1 MLKSYFIAARPKPLP
16 AALVPVWVG
25 CLLAWRS
32 TGALDWYLA
41 LWTFLSAAAIQIAT
55 NFFNDAIDHERGADT
70 EYRLGPRRVTVTGLL
85 SPQAVYGGAWACLI
99 VACLCSLPLLQSRG
113 WIIAVIG
120 LPSLYLSY
128 GYTGGFFPL
137 AYLGLGEIFVILFF
151 GLVAVGGSYYV
162 QAGTWDWPAGVLGLQ
177 VGLLSAILIAINN
190 LRDVEEDRRSNKK
203 TLAVR
208 FGSVVIHRI
217 VTGFVVA
224 AMILSFFGG
233 LYGAP
238 WFPVL
243 SIPWF
248 LIGLFCVR
256 GVRSS
261 PPSQLYNRFLAI
273 SAIQLIL
280 FAILFTVAISV

>member
-1 MLKSYFIAARPKPLP
+1 
-16 AALVPVWVG
+16 V
-25 CLLAWRS
+25 
-32 TGALDWYLA
+32 
-41 LWTFLSAAAIQIAT
+41 
-55 NFFNDAIDHERGADT
+55 
-70 EYRLGPRRVTVTGLL
+70 
-85 SPQAVYGGAWACLI
+85 
-99 VACLCSLPLLQSRG
+99 
-113 WIIAVIG
+113 VIG

-128 GYTGGFFPL
+128 GYTGGSFPL

-151 GLVAVGGSYYV
+151 GVVAVGGSYFV

-190 LRDVEEDRRSNKK
+190 LRDVEEDRKSNKK

-208 FGSVVIHRI
+208 FGSAVIHRL
-217 VTGFVVA
+217 VTGFVVV
-224 AMILSFFGG
+224 AMILSLFGG

-248 LIGLFCVR
+248 LMGLFCVR
-256 GVRSS
+256 GVKAA

-273 SAIQLIL
+273 AAIQLIL
-280 FAILFTVAISV
+280 FAILFTVAVSL